1 METFN
6 ITLPTSWA
14 ELTDEQLLMVYHLF
28 ARDLSAAEVKTL
40 CLMKWNH
47 LKVLATL
54 PRHRFL
60 IKREKEPEVAI
71 STRQIQQATSVLD
84 FLDTFAPMPVRIT
97 RIGKYHALPADF
109 EKVPFEQY
117 LFVDNLFQGY
127 LNTQSDELLLQIAQ
141 VLYASDDVKPTKAHL
156 VGIFYWMAS
165 LKQYFA
171 SLFPN
176 FYKPAS
182 AMGETNLLGSG
193 QPDIYSQLRESTNA
207 MIRALTGG
215 DITKE
220 SAIMKMDTWR
230 ALTEL
235 DAKAKEAEELR
246 KAYKKP

>member
-1 METFN
+1 MEIFN
-6 ITLPTSWA
+6 ISLPTSWA
-14 ELTDEQLLMVYHLF
+14 ELTDKQLHLIYSLF

-40 CLMKWNH
+40 CLMKWNG
-47 LKVLATL
+47 LKVLSQL
-54 PRHRFL
+54 PDKRFL
-60 IKREKEPEVAI
+60 IKRGKEVIPL
-71 STRQIQQATSVLD
+71 SSRQIQQAASVLD
-84 FLDTFAPMPVRIT
+84 FLDSFAPMPVRIS
-97 RIGKYHALPADF
+97 RIGKHRALPADF
-109 EKVPFEQY
+109 EKVPFEQF
-117 LFVDNLFQGY
+117 LFVENLFQGY
-127 LNTQSDELLLQIAQ
+127 LNTQSDELLLQMAQ

-176 FYKPAS
+176 FYKPVS
-182 AMGETNLLGSG
+182 NNGSGNLLGNG
-193 QPDIYSQLRESTNA
+193 QQDIFHQLRESTNA

-235 DAKAKEAEELR
+235 DAKAREAEELR
-246 KAYKKP
+246 KAMKKP

>member
-1 METFN
+1 METFK
-6 ITLPTSWA
+6 ISLPTSWA
-14 ELTDEQLLMVYHLF
+14 ELTDKQLLMVYKLF
-28 ARDLSAAEVKTL
+28 ARELSAAEVKTL
-40 CLMKWNH
+40 CLMKWNN

-54 PRHRFL
+54 SSHRYL
-60 IKREKEPEVAI
+60 IRRKREKEVVLSA
-71 STRQIQQATSVLD
+71 RQIQQATIVLD
-84 FLDTFAPMPVRIT
+84 FLDSFAPMPVRIT
-97 RIGKYHALPADF
+97 RIGKYRALSADF

-127 LNTQSDELLLQIAQ
+127 LNTQSDELLFQIAQ
-141 VLYASDDVKPTKAHL
+141 VLYASDDVKPSKAHL

-182 AMGETNLLGSG
+182 SMGETNLLGSG
-193 QPDIYSQLRESTNA
+193 QQDIYSQLRESTNA

-246 KAYKKP
+246 KAYKKI

>member
-1 METFN
+1 MDSFN

-14 ELTDEQLLMVYHLF
+14 ELSDKQLLMVYALF

-40 CLMKWNH
+40 CLMKWNG
-47 LKVLATL
+47 LKVLTQL
-54 PRHRFL
+54 PDKRFL
-60 IKREKEPEVAI
+60 IKRKGEPEVAL

-84 FLDTFAPMPVRIT
+84 YLDTFAPMPVRISQ
-97 RIGKYHALPADF
+97 IGKYHAVPANF
-109 EKVPFEQY
+109 EKVPFEEF
-117 LFVDNLFQGY
+117 LFVENLFQGY
-127 LNTQSDELLLQIAQ
+127 LNTQSEELLSQIAQ
-141 VLYASDDVKPTKAHL
+141 ILYRSDDVKSTKAHL

-171 SLFPN
+171 RLFPN
-176 FYKPAS
+176 FYQPAS
-182 AMGETNLLGSG
+182 SESGGNLLGNA
-193 QPDIYSQLRESTNA
+193 QTDIYNQLRESTNA

-235 DAKAKEAEELR
+235 DAKAKEAEEIR
-246 KAYKKP
+246 KAYKKS